1 MASDRCEAAAGT
13 AQHFSKFGGGGGV
26 GGLTSETS
34 LSKSFFRAKIG
45 GGRGLKPLSIPG
57 SAVSAL
63 LTAYQGFEGWGAG
76 RRIRRGIEMPLCK
89 SFNSSHSR
97 GDNKS
102 VFLAFLDSSPFI
114 TNTQCGHQVVASVA
128 A

>member
-1 MASDRCEAAAGT
+1 MT
-13 AQHFSKFGGGGGV
+13 AVKQLQGRRNIFPSLAGGGGGV
-26 GGLTSETS
+26 GWLFGGLTSETS

-45 GGRGLKPLSIPG
+45 GGRGLKLLSIPG

-89 SFNSSHSR
+89 AFNSSYSR
-97 GDNKS
+97 DDNKS
-102 VFLAFLDSSPFI
+102 VFERF
-114 TNTQCGHQVVASVA
+114 
-128 A
+128 